1 MKMTE
6 RTTTWGTATLFSRRI
21 EVVLVMF
28 LLGMSHL
35 QAIAQVSGSVLQG
48 VVEDSTGG
56 AISGAQIT
64 LRSSSGRIA
73 ATTLSNSE
81 GRFSLSGVSPGN
93 YVLQVK
99 SGGFETLEKDISL
112 SATSSTPALHIGMH
126 VASVRESVNVSA
138 AGGYVATTA
147 AAGTKVDLPLMETPV
162 AVQVIPQQVLR
173 DQQTVNLVEALVN
186 VSGVAPTNDSYGT
199 SDSFSIRGFD
209 ANALL
214 YQDGMK
220 LDQYSASGFP
230 QDMANVEE
238 IQVVKGPAS
247 VLYGQSEAGGLVEIV
262 TKKPHSNR
270 FFNLNQQFGNHQF
283 FRTTADLNQPLIN
296 DKLLFRFVVDGT
308 DANSF
313 RNFVHT
319 NQFAVYPSL
328 TWRPSK
334 LVDVTL
340 QGSYETGSNILD
352 NGVPFLADGTP
363 AKVPR
368 SSDFMD
374 FGTNKS
380 NISQYSF
387 RPTVN
392 LHLAENWSLRMQYK
406 SETINAPLPVDEYY
420 LGEVDQDGNLQRG
433 VFTETYFRH
442 RSDQVLTDLP
452 GKFSL
457 GPIKNTFLIGFDFY
471 KQSGKW
477 FGNTS
482 ITAAPI
488 NIYHPVYS
496 QPLGPSDPTGDIF
509 AVQGWTEY
517 GAYVQDVAELPGKV
531 FILAGVRLNWS
542 ELLENI
548 TTPDPFTYW
557 PNDSHDRPNT
567 PRFGLL
573 WQPNTHVSLY
583 GSYTSH
589 YGDSA
594 LFVFTADDKP
604 LPPQSA
610 NQTEFG
616 IKTQWFDRRLTVSTA
631 VYRIMKHNVPTADP
645 QNPFNTVA
653 IGAARTQGV
662 EFDISGQLTHTL
674 RVIGGFSSLHALT
687 TRDFNTPSLQG
698 LPFPSI
704 PHNIG
709 SLWGV
714 WDPQTTRLHGFRLGA
729 GIQSRSGEQAYES
742 PDGITY
748 LADRVPSFVIV
759 NLMTGYEH
767 PVGRTRIGA
776 QININNLLD
785 RTYFTTVN
793 PSQAMP
799 GAPFS
804 IIPALQITF

>member
-1 MKMTE
+1 MTI
-6 RTTTWGTATLFSRRI
+6 TDCATTWNAGVLFSRRI
-21 EVVLVMF
+21 GVLILIFIMGIGHP
-28 LLGMSHL
+28 LACGQS
-35 QAIAQVSGSVLQG
+35 SGSTVQG
-48 VVEDSTGG
+48 IVEDSTGG

-64 LRSSSGRIA
+64 LRSSGGRVV
-73 ATTLSNSE
+73 ATTVSNSE
-81 GRFSLSGVSPGN
+81 GRFSISDISPGT
-93 YVLQVK
+93 YVLQAQ
-99 SGGFETLEKDISL
+99 SGGFEAVNKDVAV
-112 SATSSTPALHIGMH
+112 SATSPIPTLLIALH

-138 AGGYVATTA
+138 TGGYVATSA
-147 AAGTKVDLPLMETPV
+147 AAGTKVELPLMETPV

-173 DQQTVNLVEALVN
+173 DQQTVNLVDALVN

-247 VLYGQSEAGGLVEIV
+247 VLYGQSEPGGLVEIV
-262 TKKPHSNR
+262 AKKPHSGR

-283 FRTTADLNQPLIN
+283 FRTTADLNQPLIS

-334 LVDVTL
+334 LFDLTL
-340 QGSYETGSNILD
+340 QGSYQTGSNILD
-352 NGVPFLADGTP
+352 NGIPFLADGTP

-368 SSDFMD
+368 SSNFMD

-380 NISQYSF
+380 NISQYSL

-392 LHLAENWSLRMQYK
+392 IHLAENWSLRLQYK

-420 LGEVDQDGNLQRG
+420 LGDVDQDGNLQRG

-442 RSDQVLTDLP
+442 RSDQVLADLP

-471 KQSGKW
+471 QQSGKW

-488 NIYHPVYS
+488 NIYHPAYN
-496 QPLGPSDPTGDIF
+496 QPLGPSDPAGDIF

-517 GAYVQDVAELPGKV
+517 GAYIQDVAELPGKV

-631 VYRIMKHNVPTADP
+631 VYRIMKHNVPTTDP

-662 EFDISGQLTHTL
+662 EFDISGQLTHSL
-674 RVIGGFSSLHALT
+674 RVIGGFSSLQALT
-687 TRDFNTPSLQG
+687 TRDFNMPSLQG

-714 WDPQTTRLHGFRLGA
+714 WEPQTNKLRGFRLGT
-729 GIQSRSGEQAYES
+729 GVQTRSGEQAYES

-767 PVGRTRIGA
+767 ALGRTRFGA
-776 QININNLLD
+776 QVNINNLLN
-785 RTYFTTVN
+785 RTYFTAVN

-804 IIPALQITF
+804 ILPALQITF

>member
-1 MKMTE
+1 MTVTE
-6 RTTTWGTATLFSRRI
+6 RTTTWGAAILFSRRI
-21 EVVLVMF
+21 GVL
-28 LLGMSHL
+28 LLSL
-35 QAIAQVSGSVLQG
+35 IALGQPLVSAQSSSSTVQG
-48 VVEDSTGG
+48 IVEDSTGG
-56 AISGAQIT
+56 AISRAQIT
-64 LRSSSGRIA
+64 LRSSSGRVV
-73 ATTLSNSE
+73 ATTVSNSE
-81 GRFSLSGVSPGN
+81 GRFSISDISPGT
-93 YVLQVK
+93 YVLQAQ
-99 SGGFETLEKDISL
+99 SRGFEAVEKDV
-112 SATSSTPALHIGMH
+112 AVFPTSPIPTLLIALH

-138 AGGYVATTA
+138 TGGYVATSA
-147 AAGTKVDLPLMETPV
+147 AAGTKVELPLMETPV

-173 DQQTVNLVEALVN
+173 DQQTVNLVDALVN

-247 VLYGQSEAGGLVEIV
+247 VLYGQSEPGGLVEVV
-262 TKKPHSNR
+262 TKKPHSDR
-270 FFNLNQQFGNHQF
+270 FFNLDQQFGNHEF
-283 FRTTADLNQPLIN
+283 FRTTADLNQPLIK
-296 DKLLFRFVVDGT
+296 DRLLFRFVLDGT

-334 LVDVTL
+334 LFDLTL
-340 QGSYETGSNILD
+340 QGSYATGSNILD
-352 NGVPFLADGTP
+352 NGIPFLADGTP

-368 SSDFMD
+368 SSNFMD
-374 FGTNKS
+374 SGTNKS

-387 RPTVN
+387 RPSMN
-392 LHLAENWSLRMQYK
+392 IHLAENWSLRMQYK
-406 SETINAPLPVDEYY
+406 SETIDAPLPVDEYY
-420 LGEVDQDGNLQRG
+420 LGDVDPDGNLQRG

-442 RSDQVLTDLP
+442 RSDQVLANLP

-488 NIYHPVYS
+488 NIYHPVYN

-548 TTPDPFTYW
+548 TTPDPYTFW

-594 LFVFTADDKP
+594 LFVFTADGKP

-616 IKTQWFDRRLTVSTA
+616 IKTQWFDRRLTLSTA
-631 VYRIMKHNVPTADP
+631 VYRIMKHNVPTTDP

-662 EFDISGQLTHTL
+662 EFDISGQLTRTVRL
-674 RVIGGFSSLHALT
+674 VGGYSSLQALT
-687 TRDFNTPSLQG
+687 TRDFNMPSLQG

-704 PHNIG
+704 PHNAG
-709 SLWGV
+709 SLWSV
-714 WDPQTTRLHGFRLGA
+714 WEPQKSRLHGFRLGC
-729 GIQSRSGEQAYES
+729 GIQTRSGEQAYES
-742 PDGITY
+742 ADGVTY
-748 LADRVPSFVIV
+748 LADRVPSFVV
-759 NLMTGYEH
+759 ANLMTGYEQTF
-767 PVGRTRIGA
+767 GRTRIGA
-776 QININNLLD
+776 QVNINNLLD

>member
-1 MKMTE
+1 MTITE
-6 RTTTWGTATLFSRRI
+6 RTTTWGAAILFSRRI
-21 EVVLVMF
+21 EALLVI
-28 LLGMSHL
+28 LIVGISQL
-35 QAIAQVSGSVLQG
+35 QASGQAAGSILQG
-48 VVEDSTGG
+48 VVEDSSGG
-56 AISGAQIT
+56 VISGAQIT

-73 ATTLSNSE
+73 ATTVSNSD
-81 GRFSLSGVSPGN
+81 GRFSISGVSPGT
-93 YVLQVK
+93 YVLQAQ
-99 SGGFETLEKDISL
+99 SSGFETVEKDVAV
-112 SATSSTPALHIGMH
+112 ATTAPTPVIHIAMR
-126 VASVRESVNVSA
+126 VASVHESVNVSA
-138 AGGYVATTA
+138 AGGYVATSA
-147 AAGTKVDLPLMETPV
+147 AAGTKVDLPLRETPV
-162 AVQVIPQQVLR
+162 AVQVIPQQVLQ
-173 DQQTVNLVEALVN
+173 DQQTVNLVNALVN

-247 VLYGQSEAGGLVEIV
+247 VLYGQSEPGGLVEIA
-262 TKKPHSNR
+262 TKKPHSDR
-270 FFNLNQQFGNHQF
+270 FFNMNQQFGNHQF

-296 DKLLFRFVVDGT
+296 DKLLFRFVLNGT

-334 LVDVTL
+334 LGDLTL
-340 QGSYETGSNILD
+340 RGSYETGSNILD
-352 NGVPFLADGTP
+352 NGVPFLADGAP

-368 SSDFMD
+368 SSNFMD
-374 FGTNKS
+374 YGTNKS
-380 NISQYSF
+380 SITQYSF
-387 RPTVN
+387 RPTMN
-392 LHLAENWSLRMQYK
+392 IHLAENWSLRLQYK
-406 SETINAPLPVDEYY
+406 SESVDAPLPVDEYY
-420 LGEVDQDGNLQRG
+420 LGDVNQDGNLLRA
-433 VFTETYFRH
+433 VFAETYFRH
-442 RSDQVLTDLP
+442 RSDQVLADLP
-452 GKFSL
+452 GKFSI

-488 NIYHPVYS
+488 NIYHPLYN

-531 FILAGVRLNWS
+531 FILAGVRLNWA

-548 TTPDPFTYW
+548 TTPDPFTYS
-557 PNDSHDRPNT
+557 PNNSHDRPNT

-594 LFVFTADDKP
+594 LFAFTADGKP

-631 VYRIMKHNVPTADP
+631 IYRIIKHDVSTSDP
-645 QNPFNTVA
+645 QNPLYTVA
-653 IGAARTQGV
+653 IGTARTQGV
-662 EFDISGQLTHTL
+662 EFDISGQLTRTL
-674 RVIGGFSSLHALT
+674 RVIGGYSSLQALT
-687 TRDFNTPSLQG
+687 TRDTNTPSLQG

-704 PHNIG
+704 PHNTG

-714 WDPQTTRLHGFRLGA
+714 WEPQTTKLHGFRLGA
-729 GIQSRSGEQAYES
+729 GIQTRSGEQAYES
-742 PDGITY
+742 PDGMTY
-748 LADRVPSFVIV
+748 LADRVPSFFIV
-759 NLMTGYEH
+759 NLMTGYERAL
-767 PVGRTRIGA
+767 GGTRIGA
-776 QININNLLD
+776 QVNINNLLN

-804 IIPALQITF
+804 IFPALQITF